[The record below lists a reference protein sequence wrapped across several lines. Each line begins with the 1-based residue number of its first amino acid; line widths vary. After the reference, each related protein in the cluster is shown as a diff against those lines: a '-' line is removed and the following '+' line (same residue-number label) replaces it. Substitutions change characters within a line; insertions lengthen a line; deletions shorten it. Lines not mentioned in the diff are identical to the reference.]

1 MRASES
7 TGEWRKHRAGEIEW
21 HLAETKKNLGIVCR
35 LQKEIADYDGAK
47 MRKFASSLE
56 DRQRRLEEKIKEL
69 EVEAA
74 QCTGS
79 SDIESTGES
88 TGERWRDE

>member
-7 TGEWRKHRAGEIEW
+7 TGEWRKHRAGAIEW
-21 HLAETKKNLGIVCR
+21 HMAEAKKNLEIVCR

-79 SDIESTGES
+79 SDTESPRGSTGES
-88 TGERWRDE
+88 WHDE